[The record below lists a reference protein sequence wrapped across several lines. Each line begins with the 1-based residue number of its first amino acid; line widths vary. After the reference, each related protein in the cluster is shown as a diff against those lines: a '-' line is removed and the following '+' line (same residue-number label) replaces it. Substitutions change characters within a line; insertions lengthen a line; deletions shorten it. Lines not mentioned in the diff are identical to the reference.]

1 MHMIVIVKKPK
12 THLVICLME
21 QHKDNN
27 GSSRKKLLNLYS
39 PAMHMHEPYLGRFG

>member
-1 MHMIVIVKKPK
+1 MHMIVIVKKRK

-27 GSSRKKLLNLYS
+27 GRSRKKLFNLYS
-39 PAMHMHEPYLGRFG
+39 PAMHMHEPDLRRFG

>member
-1 MHMIVIVKKPK
+1 MHMIVIVKKRK

-27 GSSRKKLLNLYS
+27 GRSRKKLLNLYS
-39 PAMHMHEPYLGRFG
+39 PAMHMHEPDLRRFG

>member
-21 QHKDNN
+21 QRKDNN

-39 PAMHMHEPYLGRFG
+39 PAMYMHEPYLGRFG